1 MAKIIWTQYS
11 EGTVTTMTLPSGRT
25 VALKYGENDVSDET
39 YEEMVKLGI
48 LENKKP
54 TTNKKKE

>member
-1 MAKIIWTQYS
+1 MAKINWTQYS